1 MEWAKL
7 ARPEI
12 FSIQPYS
19 PGKPIAEVERELG
32 LRDVIKLASNENPL
46 GPSPRAVAAMA
57 RAISSLHFYPESRP
71 PLLRRRLAEVNG
83 VSPDHVIVGNGSD
96 ELIKLLAETFL
107 RPGDE
112 VLLPVPTFSEYEF
125 ATRLMG
131 ARPISVPCRDFK
143 PDWEQMARAVTNRT
157 RIIFLASPNNP
168 TGKALR
174 EEELVNLLSKVPPE
188 VLVVV
193 DEAYREYAE
202 DPLYHRD
209 SVRLLPRF
217 ANLVLL
223 RTFSKI
229 YGLAGL
235 RVGYG
240 LADPAIIDLVYRACE
255 PFNVN
260 ALAQEAALAALDDKE
275 HLAASRKN
283 NREGKEYLEAE
294 LKALGLNP
302 VPTEANFF
310 FVGLGRDCRE
320 IFRELLRRGIIVRT
334 GDIFGEPEYI
344 RVTIGTP
351 EQNQRLVRAL
361 AEVVGGGRR

>member
-1 MEWAKL
+1 MDWATL

-12 FSIQPYS
+12 FRIQPYS

-46 GPSPRAVAAMA
+46 GPSPRAVAALA
-57 RAISSLHFYPESRP
+57 QAISSVHFYPESRP
-71 PLLRRRLAEVNG
+71 PLLRRRLAELNG
-83 VSPDHVIVGNGSD
+83 VSPDQVIVGNGSD

-112 VLLPVPTFSEYEF
+112 VLLPAPTFSEYEF
-125 ATRLMG
+125 AAHLMG
-131 ARPISVPCRDFK
+131 ARPVSVPCRDFK
-143 PDWEQMARAVTNRT
+143 PDWERMVQAVTERT
-157 RIIFLASPNNP
+157 RMIFLPSPNNP
-168 TGKALR
+168 TGRALR
-174 EEELVNLLSKVPPE
+174 EEELISLLSGVPPA

-209 SVRLLPRF
+209 SPRLLTRF

-235 RVGYG
+235 RIGYG
-240 LADPAIIDLVYRACE
+240 LADPAVIDLVYRVCE

-260 ALAQEAALAALDDKE
+260 ALAQEAALAALDDEE
-275 HLAASRKN
+275 HLAASREN
-283 NREGKEYLEAE
+283 NRRGKEYLEAE

-320 IFRELLRRGIIVRT
+320 VFRALLQRGIIVRT

-351 EQNQRLVRAL
+351 EQNRRLIQAL